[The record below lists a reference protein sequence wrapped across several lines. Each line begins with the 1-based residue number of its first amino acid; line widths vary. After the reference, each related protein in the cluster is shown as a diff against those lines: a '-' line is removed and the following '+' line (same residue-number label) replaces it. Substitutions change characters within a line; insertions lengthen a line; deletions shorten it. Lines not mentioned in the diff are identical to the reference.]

1 MSQDKDF
8 FLNKG
13 LKLLSIM
20 VKEIVEKSN
29 GITYK
34 EVARR
39 ILKEQCF
46 QKLEDEEELKEESNI
61 KRRVY
66 DALNVL
72 ISANVI
78 FKEGRQVFKNNSTKL
93 PINEKLIKIQKLKAK
108 R

>member
-1 MSQDKDF
+1 
-8 FLNKG
+8 
-13 LKLLSIM
+13 M

-34 EVARR
+34 EVARK

-46 QKLEDEEELKEESNI
+46 SALRDEEEQKEESNI

-78 FKEGRQVFKNNSTKL
+78 YKEGRQVFKNNNTSL
-93 PINEKLIKIQKLKAK
+93 PINEKMIKIQKLKAK
-108 R
+108 

>member
-1 MSQDKDF
+1 
-8 FLNKG
+8 
-13 LKLLSIM
+13 M

-34 EVARR
+34 EVARK

-46 QKLEDEEELKEESNI
+46 KSSQEEEELKEESNI

-72 ISANVI
+72 ISANI
-78 FKEGRQVFKNNSTKL
+78 IYKEGRQVFKNSKANF
-93 PINEKLIKIQKLKAK
+93 PINERLIKIQKLKAS